1 MNTPSPDIGT
11 TEGILQTNS
20 QGRDVMPLVI
30 GEAILDEYVGP
41 SRRVDAPKILA
52 HTVRTRRRH
61 ESLSAAPPSI
71 GV

>member
-1 MNTPSPDIGT
+1 M
-11 TEGILQTNS
+11 L
-20 QGRDVMPLVI
+20 LVI
-30 GEAILDEYVGP
+30 GEAIPDEYVGP
-41 SRRVDAPKILA
+41 SRGVDASKSLA

>member
-1 MNTPSPDIGT
+1 
-11 TEGILQTNS
+11 
-20 QGRDVMPLVI
+20 MPLVI

-61 ESLSAAPPSI
+61 ECLSAAPLRLESNGPSRI
-71 GV
+71 PAD